1 MVKGPN
7 YYQRGSIQV
16 WDFVR
21 DQGLNFHLGNAIKY
35 ICRAG
40 YKDSK
45 VEDLKK
51 AIHYLENELH
61 HIQSAGQRYFPHTRP
76 LPPTIDIKDP
86 PRSSSGVPASL
97 QPAWWNEPARGSEVF
112 DR

>member
-1 MVKGPN
+1 MADSNSTGPN
-7 YYQRGSIQV
+7 YYKRGSIQV
-16 WDFVR
+16 WDFIR

-51 AIHYLENELH
+51 AIHYLQNEL
-61 HIQSAGQRYFPHTRP
+61 
-76 LPPTIDIKDP
+76 
-86 PRSSSGVPASL
+86 
-97 QPAWWNEPARGSEVF
+97 ESEVLHQCTSKTIPEKFPGQEQYESSFTDYAADF